1 MSAGIGV
8 VTGASRG
15 IGRAIALAMCKAG
28 YTVLGIGR
36 DSAALAQTGILAT
49 SASGSFAPLAADLR
63 DPDAGARVMAA
74 AGGRISALI
83 HAAGDLRAGE
93 FRPEDAELLAQ
104 VNYLAPARLTAALL
118 ASLTE
123 AQGDVVFINSTQA
136 LGAKGGF
143 GPYAA
148 SKAALRAFAD
158 ALREEAGPLGVRV
171 TSIFPGSVATRMQD
185 KVAEATGLARASS
198 TLMQPDDIAEAV
210 MAALLLPATAELT
223 EMVLR
228 PRRRPG

>member
-1 MSAGIGV
+1 MSARIGV

-15 IGRAIALAMCKAG
+15 IGRAIALAMCEAG
-28 YTVLGIGR
+28 YTVIGLGR
-36 DSAALAQTGILAT
+36 DSAALAETGALA
-49 SASGSFAPLAADLR
+49 ANAAGSFAPLAADLR
-63 DPDAGARVMAA
+63 DPDLADRVTAA
-74 AGGRISALI
+74 AGGQVSALV

-93 FRPEDAELLAQ
+93 FRPQDAEWLAQ

-118 ASLTE
+118 SALAQ
-123 AQGDVVFINSTQA
+123 AQGDVVFVNSTQA

-171 TSIFPGSVATRMQD
+171 TSIFPGSVATQMQD
-185 KVAEATGLARASS
+185 KVAEAMGFARPPS
-198 TLMQPDDIAEAV
+198 TLMQPGDIAEAV
-210 MAALLLPATAELT
+210 MAALLLPATAEMT

>member
-1 MSAGIGV
+1 MSAGVGV

-15 IGRAIALAMCKAG
+15 IGRAITLALCKAG
-28 YTVLGIGR
+28 YTVVGLGR
-36 DSAALAQTGILAT
+36 DRAALAQTEALAA
-49 SASGSFAPLAADLR
+49 SAGGSFTPLAADLR
-63 DPDAGARVMAA
+63 EPDVAERVTAL

-93 FRPEDAELLAQ
+93 FRPEDAEWLAQ
-104 VNYLAPARLTAALL
+104 VNYLAPARLTTALL
-118 ASLTE
+118 GALAET
-123 AQGDVVFINSTQA
+123 QGDVVFVNSTQA
-136 LGAKGGF
+136 LGAKSGF

-148 SKAALRAFAD
+148 SKAALRAYAD
-158 ALREEAGPLGVRV
+158 ALREEAGPMGVRV
-171 TSIFPGSVATRMQD
+171 TSIFPGSVATQMQD
-185 KVAEATGLARASS
+185 KVAEATGVTRAPS

-210 MAALLLPATAELT
+210 MAALMLPATAEMT

>member
-1 MSAGIGV
+1 MSAGVGV

-15 IGRAIALAMCKAG
+15 IGRAIALAMCEAG
-28 YTVLGIGR
+28 YSVVGIAR
-36 DSAALAQTGILAT
+36 HKAALTETRALAEG
-49 SASGSFAPLAADLR
+49 AKGRFAALEADLM
-63 DPDAGARVMAA
+63 DPDIGARAA
-74 AGGRISALI
+74 AFCGERVQALV
-83 HAAGDLRAGE
+83 HAAGDLRAGA
-93 FRPEDAELLAQ
+93 FQAHDAEFMAQ

-118 ASLTE
+118 PRLAA
-123 AQGDVVFINSTQA
+123 AQGDVVFVNSTQA

-143 GPYAA
+143 GAYAA

-185 KVAEATGLARASS
+185 TVAEATGAARSLS
-198 TLMQPDDIAEAV
+198 TLMRPADVAAAV
-210 MAALLLPATAELT
+210 MASLALPDTAEMT